1 MHQEIKKIITVVI
14 IDFCWKAGSVY
25 HKQKSQRNSSHWK
38 YFCRNLKKIHS
49 CYQVKIDSVTLE
61 FKTKYICNTSMDIVK
76 YKYKVVIID
85 DDGYTNLP
93 CL

>member
-1 MHQEIKKIITVVI
+1 MYNFAETKSIFVEKQDPFIIK
-14 IDFCWKAGSVY
+14 
-25 HKQKSQRNSSHWK
+25 KSQRNSSHWK